1 MGISFLKKIIIK
13 LYFHLPTNFV
23 YLSTRANSGGI
34 DTFFLTQLEKND
46 TSGNTHSHKK
56 RKDSLETRAVFS

>member
-13 LYFHLPTNFV
+13 LYFHLPPNFV
-23 YLSTRANSGGI
+23 YLSTRANSAGI
-34 DTFFLTQLEKND
+34 DTFFLTQLENND

-56 RKDSLETRAVFS
+56 RKHSLETRAVFS